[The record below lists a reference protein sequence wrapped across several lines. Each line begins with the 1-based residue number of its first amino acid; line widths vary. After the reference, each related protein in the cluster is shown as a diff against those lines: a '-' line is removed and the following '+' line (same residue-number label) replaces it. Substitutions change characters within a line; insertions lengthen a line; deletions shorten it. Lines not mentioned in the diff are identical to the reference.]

1 MYQVVI
7 VEDDPMVSLLDRTFT
22 EKDPRFQV
30 VQTFSDGQSALA
42 WLCHNP
48 VDLLILD
55 VSDAVAAGHQINHS
69 DLENLQKQVV
79 QLNRQWNCPE
89 SLEHFPKLL
98 IPASDLNT

>member
-1 MYQVVI
+1 
-7 VEDDPMVSLLDRTFT
+7 
-22 EKDPRFQV
+22 
-30 VQTFSDGQSALA
+30 
-42 WLCHNP
+42 
-48 VDLLILD
+48 LILD

-69 DLENLQKQVV
+69 DLENLQKQVD